1 VVAVKVG
8 QGSTPSRIRLSWP
21 TTKRLDNHAP
31 EFRPT
36 HSDRMYG
43 RERILARQ
51 AEDAFAA
58 IDRRTLEA
66 YLAGE
71 IRWEEFLLDYMA
83 AFTWFQEALT
93 YTLHEQ
99 FAESAKDEEVRIRK
113 AINKDLARLGSPVR
127 VVEPEKVAKQV
138 HADMS
143 WGISPDEF
151 NRVNGA
157 SVRWAQ
163 NESAGLITNM
173 AAEQKTAVQ
182 EAITRAHTAAQTW
195 STGRTTLGM
204 TRRQTSQA
212 LMSILM
218 EVDPTTPAAARLA
231 KIYGVH
237 APGLTPGWER
247 ATMNFADRQADDIYR
262 RIGTGLSP
270 GKAQDMVAAR
280 TTRYAHKL
288 RRARSRMIARTEIMR
303 ASNQGQLY
311 AMTKAVNDGLVS
323 PASAG
328 KMWMTGPID
337 VCPVCE
343 GLQGQVIPLNESF
356 ALVGDAPPAHPNC
369 RCIISLI
376 PNISKAPVPRG
387 IGNQSFPPGH
397 AQNPMVWDFSG
408 GASTAPR
415 MVLPPAPSTAA
426 PPVPPP
432 GPPSVPTSLPASATE
447 ARAAVHID
455 DLAGFA
461 DDYLTHVDEPG
472 RWGKYGQGRGV
483 RSMSDG
489 KGQIVDVDIDVALER
504 ARKSQGFDGRAT
516 IADTHKELDE
526 LVDRGGIDLMRGELS
541 EETLDQLLYGDDFFP
556 GQGIYGN
563 GTYFASATNQAGS
576 AATVAEGASSAVNIA
591 TNYAGTGRG
600 KTILRAVLN
609 PDARVITENEL
620 RGVAS
625 RFTEAMFRVKDAI
638 SDAIDTGMTRAN
650 LDSLLDDV
658 IRTAVRGP
666 TPGETSGLI
675 PTGNDPW
682 GLRTLAARWADSGDL
697 DEITEMARFLGLAGS
712 DPGHMATILGYD
724 AITEIGDDIIVVLNR
739 KALTISKRTFDRS
752 EASDLLGAIDPASD
766 RTLGQFVQD
775 LFPDTPAAP

>member
-1 VVAVKVG
+1 MAAVKVG
-8 QGSTPSRIRLSWP
+8 QGSTPPRVRLSWP

-43 RERILARQ
+43 RERTLARQ

-71 IRWEEFLLDYMA
+71 IRWEEFLQNYMA
-83 AFTWFQEALT
+83 AFAWFQEALT

-99 FAESAKDEEVRIRK
+99 FAESAKDEEARIRK

-127 VVEPEKVAKQV
+127 VVEPETVAKQV
-138 HADMS
+138 YADMP

-151 NRVNGA
+151 NQVNGA

-163 NESAGLITNM
+163 NESGGLITNM
-173 AAEQKTAVQ
+173 AAEQRTAVQ
-182 EAITRAHTAAQTW
+182 EAIGRAHTAAQTW

-247 ATMNFADRQADDIYR
+247 ATMNFADRQADGIYQ

-280 TTRYAHKL
+280 TTRYANKL

-311 AMTKAVNDGLVS
+311 AMTKAVNDGLIS
-323 PASAG
+323 PMSAG

-408 GASTAPR
+408 GASTVPR
-415 MVLPPAPSTAA
+415 MALSPAPPSAPLVPPGPPPVPGA
-426 PPVPPP
+426 PPVPTPTAPSAPSAPP
-432 GPPSVPTSLPASATE
+432 RRMGRPMAGEVMYTPTAKTARVVDPVIKQIDEVMSAPKPYSSGPTSITLRATGAEGEAGFFTPNRKLKFPTEPRPPRVRSSFATQAEYDDAIAKYQEAYERYRVRIAEGRASNWQRSQVEVVGKGTRADVGGMQNTVGHEWGHRLDYVEDIVVPDPALPAGRMARSKFRSRMETAQAEIESGQTIGGFAPRIAPTISGEYIAETAFLETAVQSEAIETLVRLTSKIDVGWTEYATSPTELWARAYSQWLATRHGTAEMAAAMTTE
-447 ARAAVHID
+447 AAKVATTTLTDLTTQWHGVQWRAAEFDEKIAPLVEAV
-455 DLAGFA
+455 LRSWG
-461 DDYLTHVDEPG
+461 YLT
-472 RWGKYGQGRGV
+472 
-483 RSMSDG
+483 
-489 KGQIVDVDIDVALER
+489 
-504 ARKSQGFDGRAT
+504 
-516 IADTHKELDE
+516 
-526 LVDRGGIDLMRGELS
+526 
-541 EETLDQLLYGDDFFP
+541 
-556 GQGIYGN
+556 
-563 GTYFASATNQAGS
+563 
-576 AATVAEGASSAVNIA
+576 
-591 TNYAGTGRG
+591 
-600 KTILRAVLN
+600 
-609 PDARVITENEL
+609 
-620 RGVAS
+620 
-625 RFTEAMFRVKDAI
+625 
-638 SDAIDTGMTRAN
+638 
-650 LDSLLDDV
+650 
-658 IRTAVRGP
+658 
-666 TPGETSGLI
+666 
-675 PTGNDPW
+675 
-682 GLRTLAARWADSGDL
+682 
-697 DEITEMARFLGLAGS
+697 
-712 DPGHMATILGYD
+712 
-724 AITEIGDDIIVVLNR
+724 
-739 KALTISKRTFDRS
+739 
-752 EASDLLGAIDPASD
+752 
-766 RTLGQFVQD
+766 
-775 LFPDTPAAP
+775 